1 MYLETILILSKKS
14 AGVRSVDVAEQMG
27 FSKPSVSRAIGL
39 LKSAGYVTTDKNGFL
54 YLTESGH
61 SIADAIYEKHK
72 ILTAAFGMIGISPET
87 AEKDACRIEHII
99 SDETF
104 ECIKAHVKSKKQ

>member
-39 LKSAGYVTTDKNGFL
+39 LKSAGYVATDKNGFL

-104 ECIKAHVKSKKQ
+104 GCIKAHVKSKKQ